1 MFQPCSCF
9 ICGREYWWGLCFS
22 LYSSQYHRYYLHL
35 GQRGLQEEHRHVWA
49 LPGHHRLRTVA
60 DWGGSG
66 LTYCWKLGR
75 PYCTLL
81 DFGFL
86 VETGYT
92 TQSRVLSSSHGCWMS
107 EVGLFPKCWKHVGP
121 LSVPSGGSFC
131 LPGWYSLLRR
141 CSMSVLDCVRLRV
154 YGLEIMYNFPYWVYG
169 LRKNTNLRLMKW
181 MPRFLFSCLHY
192 AMDINQ
198 LARVSVADGR
208 QERTIQWTLTHALHK
223 RIVITRP

>member
-1 MFQPCSCF
+1 M
-9 ICGREYWWGLCFS
+9 CGHCLATIGFELSQTGAVPGS
-22 LYSSQYHRYYLHL
+22 HTVGSS
-35 GQRGLQEEHRHVWA
+35 VA
-49 LPGHHRLRTVA
+49 LIVPFLILV
-60 DWGGSG
+60 S
-66 LTYCWKLGR
+66 
-75 PYCTLL
+75 
-81 DFGFL
+81 L

-92 TQSRVLSSSHGCWMS
+92 TQSRVLSSSHGCCMS

-131 LPGWYSLLRR
+131 LSGWYSLLRR

-223 RIVITRP
+223 RIVVTRP